1 MKRILVALDGS
12 AFSRAAQDY
21 ACHLAKAEQAQLT
34 GIAIIDLPGIERSI
48 GPVPLGASAYAA
60 HLKKHKVHEAKAEA
74 REVLKTFG
82 QTCWQRRVR
91 ARVLTK
97 EGVPFSEI
105 VEESKYNDLVIIG
118 LKTFFRYG
126 AMKEP
131 GDTLRKLLRHGIR
144 PVLAV
149 PDRYRPV
156 REILVAYDGST
167 PAAKAAHQLVQ
178 SGLWRSRKVTVLTVS
193 EDRHKGNEL
202 LGKLS
207 EYFQGYGV
215 KVKQVL
221 RRGDPAEIIL
231 SYAVRSKADL
241 LVIGTH
247 GRDNIR
253 GFFFGSVTKRI
264 VEEAH
269 LPLFICH

>member
-48 GPVPLGASAYAA
+48 GPVPLGATAYAA
-60 HLKKHKVHEAKAEA
+60 HLKEHKVQEAKAEA
-74 REVLKTFG
+74 RKVLKTFG
-82 QTCWQRRVR
+82 QICRQRRVR

-156 REILVAYDGST
+156 KEILVAYDGST
-167 PAAKAAHQLVQ
+167 PAAKAAYELVQ
-178 SGLWRSRKVTVLTVS
+178 SGLWRSRNVTVLTVS

-207 EYFQGYGV
+207 GYFQGYGV
-215 KVKQVL
+215 KVKRVL

-247 GRDNIR
+247 GRENIR
-253 GFFFGSVTKRI
+253 SFLFGSVTKKI

-269 LPLFICH
+269 LPLFIYH